1 MLVRDNEQLKAEVKE
16 LLNSSTLASTSRDQG
31 RMFLLISQSG
41 CKLEPQS
48 VLTCKNMMLTYIVGD
63 GVESQPL
70 PESPNSSSLIIPEDF
85 ESQKEVVS
93 LTKTFH

>member
-1 MLVRDNEQLKAEVKE
+1 MVLNLKLKVCETA
-16 LLNSSTLASTSRDQG
+16 
-31 RMFLLISQSG
+31 
-41 CKLEPQS
+41 
-48 VLTCKNMMLTYIVGD
+48 KNTMLTYVIGD

-93 LTKTFH
+93 MTKTFY